1 MATIDIL
8 ALIFLFVWIIA
19 ISLCVVAYRLC
30 TTIDTLRDRLAQAMK
45 NDMPRDPKTGRFY
58 NPKKR
63 GK

>member
-1 MATIDIL
+1 MTPIDIL

-19 ISLCVVAYRLC
+19 IILCVVAYRLC
-30 TTIDTLRDRLAQAMK
+30 TTIDRLRDRLAQAMK
-45 NDMPRDPKTGRFY
+45 NDMPRDPKTGRFF